1 MKINFILNRLEQMK
15 NIITKLAVAKQ
26 QVATEKNAKAWKN
39 SFSNYNYFTPEQVNS
54 IVQKVCDSCWLL
66 TKFDLKRNEFW
77 VYGTLTVYD
86 IESWESLEFE
96 SATAIPEIKATNV
109 AQQMWGCMT
118 YTERYL
124 KMTAF
129 WIIDNSLDFDSD
141 EQYKARE
148 KTTKKSEPKKEWNPN
163 WWFQKAIS
171 NTKFMQEC
179 MSEEDFIA
187 KIKWKYEVDDIVE
200 SQLREA
206 YKNANGIDSDPVEL
220 PFN

>member
-1 MKINFILNRLEQMK
+1 MK
-15 NIITKLAVAKQ
+15 NIITKLAVARQ
-26 QVATEKNAKAWKN
+26 QVATEKNAKAGKN
-39 SFSNYNYFTPEQVNS
+39 SFSNYNYFTPEQVNT

-66 TKFDLKRNEFW
+66 TKFDLKRNEYGVFW
-77 VYGTLTVYD
+77 TLTVYD

-109 AQQMWGCMT
+109 AQQMWWCMT

-141 EQYKARE
+141 EQYKARQ
-148 KTTKKSEPKKEWNPN
+148 KTTKKSEPKDENPN
-163 WWFQKAIS
+163 WRFLKA
-171 NTKFMQEC
+171 TKSVNFMKQC
-179 MSEEDFIA
+179 MDEDDFIK
-187 KIKWKYEVDDIVE
+187 KIKDKYTVDEIQE

-206 YKNANGIDSDPVEL
+206 YKHELWIDDGPVDL

>member
-1 MKINFILNRLEQMK
+1 MK

-26 QVATEKNAKAWKN
+26 QVATEKNAKAGKN
-39 SFSNYNYFTPEQVNS
+39 SFSNYNYFTPEQVNT

-66 TKFDLKRNEFW
+66 TKFDLKRNEYGVFW
-77 VYGTLTVYD
+77 TLTVYD

-109 AQQMWGCMT
+109 AQQMWWCMT

-141 EQYKARE
+141 EQYKARQ
-148 KTTKKSEPKKEWNPN
+148 KTTKKAEPKWNPN
-163 WWFQKAIS
+163 WWFQKATT
-171 NTKFMQEC
+171 NKEFMEKC
-179 MSEEDFIA
+179 MDEDNYVRT
-187 KIKWKYEVDDIVE
+187 IKWKYEVDEIVE
-200 SQLREA
+200 WQLREA
-206 YKNANGIDSDPVEL
+206 YRNLMNKNPEPTDL

>member
-1 MKINFILNRLEQMK
+1 MK

-26 QVATEKNAKAWKN
+26 QVATEKNAKAGKN
-39 SFSNYNYFTPEQVNS
+39 SFSNYNYFTPEQVNT
-54 IVQKVCDSCWLL
+54 IVQKVCDACWLL
-66 TKFDLKRNEFW
+66 TKFDLKRNEFG

-129 WIIDNSLDFDSD
+129 WIMDNSLDFDSD
-141 EQYKARE
+141 EQYKARGE
-148 KTTKKSEPKKEWNPN
+148 KATKKSEPKSETKANPQ
-163 WWFQKAIS
+163 WWFQRAIN
-171 NTKFMQEC
+171 NTEFMKKC
-179 MSEEDFIA
+179 MDEDNYIRT
-187 KIKWKYEVDDIVE
+187 IKGKYEVDEVVE
-200 SQLREA
+200 WQLRGA
-206 YKNANGIDSDPVEL
+206 YRNAMWIDDEPSEL

>member
-1 MKINFILNRLEQMK
+1 MK

-39 SFSNYNYFTPEQVNS
+39 SFSNYNYFTPEQVNT
-54 IVQKVCDSCWLL
+54 IVQKVCDTCWLL
-66 TKFDLKRNEFW
+66 TKFDLKRNEYGVFW
-77 VYGTLTVYD
+77 TLTVYD

-141 EQYKARE
+141 EQYKARGE
-148 KTTKKSEPKKEWNPN
+148 KATKKSEPKWNPN
-163 WWFQKAIS
+163 WWFQKAS
-171 NTKFMQEC
+171 TNKEFMEKC
-179 MSEEDFIA
+179 MDEDNFIRT
-187 KIKWKYEVDDIVE
+187 IKGKYDVDEIVE
-200 SQLREA
+200 QQLRDA
-206 YKNANGIDSDPVEL
+206 YRNLMWKNEDTVEL

>member
-1 MKINFILNRLEQMK
+1 MK

-26 QVATEKNAKAWKN
+26 QVATEKNAKAGKN
-39 SFSNYNYFTPEQVNS
+39 SFSNYNYFTPEQVNT

-66 TKFDLKRNEFW
+66 TKFDLKRNEYGVFW
-77 VYGTLTVYD
+77 TLTVYD

-109 AQQMWGCMT
+109 AQQMWWCMT

-141 EQYKARE
+141 EQYKARQ
-148 KTTKKSEPKKEWNPN
+148 KTTKKSESKWNPN
-163 WWFQKAIS
+163 WWFQKATT
-171 NTKFMQEC
+171 NKEFMEKC
-179 MSEEDFIA
+179 MDEDNYVRT
-187 KIKWKYEVDDIVE
+187 IKWKYEVDEIVE
-200 SQLREA
+200 WQLREA
-206 YKNANGIDSDPVEL
+206 YRNLMGKNPEPTDL